1 VSATDNQLSQIT
13 EEKIAVADAASDLVE
28 SGMRV
33 GLGTG
38 STALFVIHALAKR
51 LRNGALHDLA
61 MVPTST
67 QAQLVCWEQ
76 GLTLSTLSDPV
87 IAGSLDI
94 TIDGADEVDS
104 SWNLIKGGGG
114 ALLNEKIVA
123 RASGRYVIAVNEY
136 KLVPR
141 LGVNT
146 PVPVEVVPFALAP
159 VKSAIEEFG
168 YRAELRLAVRKQ
180 GPVMTDNGNMIIDA
194 WAPPNF
200 DAVKGEIDLIQIPGV
215 VENGLFT
222 RCVTDLF
229 VGSSIHGVN
238 HKRRK

>member
-1 VSATDNQLSQIT
+1 MRTTDNQRFQIT
-13 EEKIAVADAASDLVE
+13 EEKKSVADAAAELVE

-51 LRNGALHDLA
+51 LRSGALHDLA
-61 MVPTST
+61 LVPTST
-67 QAQLVCWEQ
+67 QAQIVCWEQ
-76 GLTLSTLSDPV
+76 GLTLSTLSDPM

-123 RASGRYVIAVNEY
+123 RASDRYVIVINRY
-136 KLVPR
+136 KLVPS
-141 LGVNT
+141 LGGNT

-168 YRAELRLAVRKQ
+168 YRAELRIAVRKQ
-180 GPVMTDNGNMIIDA
+180 GPVITDNGNMIIDA
-194 WAPPNF
+194 WAPSNF
-200 DAVKGEIDLIQIPGV
+200 DAVKGETDLIQIPGV
-215 VENGLFT
+215 VESGLFT

-229 VGSSIHGVN
+229 VGNSVHGVD
-238 HKRRK
+238 HKRR